1 MKKFDLFLLII
12 ACGLISFGFY
22 FSKKFKSDN
31 ESEFDIKVKN
41 QISKTQSSRIPSQV
55 PAQQDSPS
63 GTEEQKDQDQQS
75 LDQQYKNKYLSLKN
89 CIASQDC
96 DFPQDDPRSYEIEI
110 HREINRH
117 LQDVGQISE
126 DLKRKVLL
134 SAARFSDGYIKETVL
149 RQIVKD
155 KLYSNEWRDLVL
167 NEFISHHNPRL
178 IPEAIEYLKEYS
190 SENDQN
196 LIHQR
201 IFTEI
206 SNGSPKVANALAE
219 NLKVLLNE
227 KSATY
232 YKSQISNLEEGP
244 IKSNLNR
251 EIIDFEMQSSAG

>member
-1 MKKFDLFLLII
+1 MKKFDFLLLII

-22 FSKKFKSDN
+22 FSKKFKSDS
-31 ESEFDIKVKN
+31 ESEFDVKTKN
-41 QISKTQSSRIPSQV
+41 QISKTQSSRLPSQV
-55 PAQQDSPS
+55 PSAQVKPV
-63 GTEEQKDQDQQS
+63 GNEEQEATPALS
-75 LDQQYKNKYLSLKN
+75 LDQQYKDKYLSLKN
-89 CIASQDC
+89 CIATQDC

-117 LQDVGQISE
+117 LQDVGQVSE
-126 DLKRKVLL
+126 GLKRKVLI

-149 RQIVKD
+149 RQLVKD
-155 KLYSNEWRDLVL
+155 KLYSEEWRDLVL

-219 NLKVLLNE
+219 NLKALLNE

-244 IKSNLNR
+244 IKNNLNR

>member
-12 ACGLISFGFY
+12 ACGLISFGLY
-22 FSKKFKSDN
+22 FSKKFKPDN
-31 ESEFDIKVKN
+31 ESEFDVKTKN

-55 PAQQDSPS
+55 PADQDSA
-63 GTEEQKDQDQQS
+63 GTENQDSNDQPS
-75 LDQQYKNKYLSLKN
+75 LDQQYKDKYLSLKN

-126 DLKRKVLL
+126 DLKRKVLM

-178 IPEAIEYLKEYS
+178 IPEAVEYLKEYS
-190 SENDQN
+190 SENDQS

-251 EIIDFEMQSSAG
+251 ELIDYEMQSSAG

>member
-22 FSKKFKSDN
+22 FSKKFKPDS
-31 ESEFDIKVKN
+31 ESEFDVKTKN

-55 PAQQDSPS
+55 PARQDSPS
-63 GTEEQKDQDQQS
+63 GSEDQESQ
-75 LDQQYKNKYLSLKN
+75 DQQYKNKYLSLKN

-110 HREINRH
+110 HRAINRH

-149 RQIVKD
+149 RQMVKD
-155 KLYSNEWRDLVL
+155 KLYSDEWRDLVL

-251 EIIDFEMQSSAG
+251 ELIDFEMQSSAG